1 MKKKQPTERI
11 RQLREEIERHNE
23 LYYQQAK
30 PEISDRDYDALVKEL
45 EALEQQHPELNL
57 DTSPTHSLGERP
69 LEGFKT
75 VTHAVP
81 MMSLGNTYSKADV
94 EAFDTRLRKL
104 VSGEDLTYVL
114 EPKVDGVAVTLRY
127 EKGALTLGATR
138 GDGRQGD
145 DITANLQT
153 IKNIPR
159 TLHGSKIPEV
169 LEVRGE
175 VFMPKKGF
183 LKINEQRM
191 EEGLPVFAN
200 PRNAA
205 AGSLK
210 QLDSRVVASRPL
222 DAVFYAVGEVRGMT
236 FPTHEKLLDQLD
248 TMGLPVNPKRWVCQS
263 IQEALDALDA
273 LERMRH
279 DFDFEMDGGV
289 IKVNE
294 RNLYD
299 ELGYTAKSPRWAV
312 AYKYEPERA
321 QTVLRAI
328 TIQVGRTGIL
338 TPVAELEPVLVAG
351 SRISRA
357 TLHNEDEIQ
366 RKDIRVGDHVWVEK
380 AGDVIPAVTGVIK
393 ESRTGKETP
402 FAMPTRCPSC
412 GGAVTRREGEV
423 AVRCEQMECPAQLKQ
438 WLRFFA
444 ARGAMDI
451 DGLGD
456 ALVDQL
462 VDKKLVRSPSDL
474 FSLTEEEILSLDR
487 MGKKSAANLVKAIA
501 AAKSRDLWRLI
512 FALGIRHI
520 GSRSA
525 QALEEHFASM
535 DDLMAADK
543 TALESVPDIGPV
555 VAASLVHYFEE
566 PRNRDLL
573 SSLKE
578 AGVNM
583 RRLTTPASNKHGP
596 LEGKTLVL
604 TGTLPSLTRDEATE
618 RIRAAGGVV
627 SSSVSKNTDYVVA
640 GDKAGSKYNKAI
652 ELGIPVLDENKL
664 LDLCNKK

>member
-1 MKKKQPTERI
+1 
-11 RQLREEIERHNE
+11 
-23 LYYQQAK
+23 
-30 PEISDRDYDALVKEL
+30 
-45 EALEQQHPELNL
+45 
-57 DTSPTHSLGERP
+57 
-69 LEGFKT
+69 
-75 VTHAVP
+75 
-81 MMSLGNTYSKADV
+81 
-94 EAFDTRLRKL
+94 
-104 VSGEDLTYVL
+104 
-114 EPKVDGVAVTLRY
+114 
-127 EKGALTLGATR
+127 
-138 GDGRQGD
+138 
-145 DITANLQT
+145 
-153 IKNIPR
+153 
-159 TLHGSKIPEV
+159 
-169 LEVRGE
+169 
-175 VFMPKKGF
+175 
-183 LKINEQRM
+183 
-191 EEGLPVFAN
+191 
-200 PRNAA
+200 
-205 AGSLK
+205 
-210 QLDSRVVASRPL
+210 
-222 DAVFYAVGEVRGMT
+222 
-236 FPTHEKLLDQLD
+236 
-248 TMGLPVNPKRWVCQS
+248 
-263 IQEALDALDA
+263 
-273 LERMRH
+273 
-279 DFDFEMDGGV
+279 
-289 IKVNE
+289 
-294 RNLYD
+294 
-299 ELGYTAKSPRWAV
+299 
-312 AYKYEPERA
+312 
-321 QTVLRAI
+321 
-328 TIQVGRTGIL
+328 
-338 TPVAELEPVLVAG
+338 VLVAG

-393 ESRTGKETP
+393 ESRTGEETP